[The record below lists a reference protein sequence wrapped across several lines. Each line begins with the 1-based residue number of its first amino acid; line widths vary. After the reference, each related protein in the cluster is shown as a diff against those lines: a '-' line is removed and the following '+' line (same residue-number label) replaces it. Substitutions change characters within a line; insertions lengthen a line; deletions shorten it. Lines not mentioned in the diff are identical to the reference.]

1 MRFKEDTFTG
11 NDFRSSVYYDNQKML
26 ILAIIQFILSFLTS
40 RKTNFIFY
48 LVLKLS
54 TGGIKGAVERIP
66 SKVTKTVKSFFM
78 PSPAP

>member
-1 MRFKEDTFTG
+1 MRFRKDTFTG
-11 NDFRSSVYYDNQKML
+11 NDFPTSVYYNNQKML

-40 RKTNFIFY
+40 RKPILFFY

-54 TGGIKGAVERIP
+54 TGGIKSVERIP

-78 PSPAP
+78 RSPAP